1 MFDIIVSYWKGGINL
16 DNIFTIKELD
26 ILYDYIEDMLE
37 LFQEDPYFYNSD
49 QKILLK
55 KGDFII
61 LKNKIEF
68 IKKNSL

>member
-1 MFDIIVSYWKGGINL
+1 L